1 MKRKILTMSALALFC
16 SASVACNS
24 NANSTN
30 DNVDTSNTAISQEST
45 TSKNNINNNNIN
57 TNITEEKAKEIALN
71 HANLSQ
77 NDVTFIKSNLDYDD
91 GMKAY
96 DIEFYSNNQE
106 YDYKINVNDGSII
119 EYDMDIENYSIPQA
133 NTSTTSNTS
142 NAQIITEEKAKEIAL
157 NHANLSQNQV
167 SYINANLDYDDGI
180 KTYEVDFYVNNV
192 EHSYE
197 INAVDGSI
205 VSYEV
210 DPN

>member
-1 MKRKILTMSALALFC
+1 MSALALFC

-91 GMKAY
+91 GM
-96 DIEFYSNNQE
+96 
-106 YDYKINVNDGSII
+106 
-119 EYDMDIENYSIPQA
+119 
-133 NTSTTSNTS
+133 
-142 NAQIITEEKAKEIAL
+142 
-157 NHANLSQNQV
+157 
-167 SYINANLDYDDGI
+167 
-180 KTYEVDFYVNNV
+180 
-192 EHSYE
+192 
-197 INAVDGSI
+197 
-205 VSYEV
+205 
-210 DPN
+210 